1 MGRFHELISRERVD
15 CGHVEVSSQE
25 MGSLASAKALERQSV
40 QFVGAFL
47 SSAATQCRG

>member
-25 MGSLASAKALERQSV
+25 VGSLVSAKGLERQSV
-40 QFVGAFL
+40 QLVGAFL
-47 SSAATQCRG
+47 SSVATRCRR

>member
-25 MGSLASAKALERQSV
+25 MGSLASAKGLERQSV
-40 QFVGAFL
+40 QFVAFL